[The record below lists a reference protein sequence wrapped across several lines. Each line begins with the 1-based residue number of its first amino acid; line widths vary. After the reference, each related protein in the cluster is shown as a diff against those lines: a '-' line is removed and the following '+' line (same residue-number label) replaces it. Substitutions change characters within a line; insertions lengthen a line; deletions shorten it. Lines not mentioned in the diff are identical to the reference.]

1 MTDIYLMF
9 DCYENEAFL
18 HNSVLK
24 ERLHNLISQSY
35 RNVAELIDRIYSVN
49 DTAFVARN
57 HDKIVGILFF
67 SFEHRTTFLIHAE
80 KFTAIYNGYA
90 VTDLYYRNS
99 GVLQKLIQFATQF
112 FCSRILADDSR
123 LLLYAITSNP
133 YALRAYRKVCPYME
147 PFEDGSFTDSGRLI
161 ARQLKQDLG
170 INRLDGEHPF
180 TFNTSLP
187 QRYSDFEQQNLS
199 NAPDKERLFLRS
211 LGINEQ
217 AGDRILFFWLTTP
230 FQNSVTD

>member
-1 MTDIYLMF
+1 MTDIYLTF
-9 DCYENEAFL
+9 DCYENEVFQ
-18 HNSVLK
+18 HNSTLK
-24 ERLHNLISQSY
+24 LRLYDLIRQSY
-35 RNVAELIDRIYSVN
+35 KNVAELIDRIYLVN
-49 DTAFVARN
+49 DTAFVARD

-67 SFEHRTTFLIHAE
+67 SFKNCTSFLIRDE

-90 VTDLYYRNS
+90 VTDLDYRNS

-147 PFEDGSFTDSGRLI
+147 PFENGSFTENGRLI
-161 ARQLKQDLG
+161 AHQLKHDLG
-170 INRLDGEHPF
+170 INRQDGEHPF

-187 QRYSDFEQQNLS
+187 QRYSDFEQENLS
-199 NAPDKERLFLRS
+199 NAPDKERLFLKA

-217 AGDRILFFWLTTP
+217 AGDRIVFFWLTTP
-230 FQNSVTD
+230 FQSRLTD